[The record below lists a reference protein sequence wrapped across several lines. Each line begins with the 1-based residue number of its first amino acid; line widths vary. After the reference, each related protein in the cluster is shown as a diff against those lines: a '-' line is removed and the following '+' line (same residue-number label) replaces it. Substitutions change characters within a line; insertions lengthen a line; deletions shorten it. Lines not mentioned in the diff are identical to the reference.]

1 MLWGKWK
8 GIICPGGNAMIRWKD
23 TRVFI
28 EKNGLII
35 VAIAI
40 ILLYWALDILIEGRI
55 ITRLLLTISLL
66 VYGISTQF
74 LINAQL
80 AAKDLLRRSEEQHRL
95 MIEKLPVAVIVHIQG
110 RIVYV
115 NPTFLTLFRASSLN
129 EVIGMRV
136 VGFVPPELFD
146 TVEDRRRLI
155 TEEKRV
161 LPPLEMN
168 IRCMDGTVITV
179 VSTPMPIVFQGQAA
193 VLEAFQD
200 ITERKQSEYEL
211 QKAHKLLQI
220 QITEIKTLQEKM
232 SEQATRDALTGLFNR
247 RYLDETL
254 ERELARASRASFL
267 IGVVMID
274 IDHFKQVNDIHGH
287 KVGDLILQA
296 LGNLLLSQIRAGD
309 IACRYG
315 GDEFLLILPQASKT
329 ITAERAEK
337 LRIGF
342 EALRVACGEEALQTT
357 ISLGVAV
364 YPADGVTT
372 EAVINA
378 ADQAMYRA
386 KGIGGNRVDL
396 S

>member
-1 MLWGKWK
+1 
-8 GIICPGGNAMIRWKD
+8 MIRWKD

-28 EKNGLII
+28 ENNGLII

-74 LINAQL
+74 LINAQM

-95 MIEKLPVAVIVHIQG
+95 MIEKLPVAVIVHIKG

-115 NPTFLTLFRASSLN
+115 NQTFLTLFKASSLN

-136 VGFVPPELFD
+136 VEFVPPELFD
-146 TVEDRRRLI
+146 TVEERRRLM

-161 LPPLEMN
+161 LSPLEMN

-220 QITEIKTLQEKM
+220 QITEIKTLQDKM

-254 ERELARASRASFL
+254 ERELARASRAGFP

-274 IDHFKQVNDIHGH
+274 IDRFKQVNDVHGH
-287 KVGDLILQA
+287 KVGDLTLQA
-296 LGNLLLSQIRAGD
+296 LGNLLHSQIRAGD

-329 ITAERAEK
+329 ITAERTEK
-337 LRIGF
+337 LRAGF
-342 EALRVACGEEALQTT
+342 EALRVAGGEKALKAT

-372 EAVINA
+372 EAIIHA

-386 KGIGGNRVDL
+386 KGVGGNRVVL

>member
-1 MLWGKWK
+1 MLWEKWK
-8 GIICPGGNAMIRWKD
+8 GLICLGGNAMIRWKD
-23 TRVFI
+23 TLAFI
-28 EKNGLII
+28 EKNGLIV

-55 ITRLLLTISLL
+55 ITRLLLTFFLL
-66 VYGISTQF
+66 AYGISTQF
-74 LINAQL
+74 QINAQL

-115 NPTFLTLFRASSLN
+115 NPTFLTLFKASSLD

-146 TVEDRRRLI
+146 TVEDRSRLI

-168 IRCMDGTVITV
+168 IRCKDGTVITV
-179 VSTPMPIVFQGQAA
+179 VSTPMPIFFQGQAA

-200 ITERKQSEYEL
+200 ITERRQSEYEL
-211 QKAHKLLQI
+211 QKAHKLQQI
-220 QITEIKTLQEKM
+220 QITEIKALQEKM

-254 ERELARASRASFL
+254 ERELARASRASSL

-274 IDHFKQVNDIHGH
+274 IDRFKQVNDIHGH
-287 KVGDLILQA
+287 KVGDLILQT
-296 LGNLLLSQIRAGD
+296 LGNLLLSQIRTGD

-315 GDEFLLILPQASKT
+315 GDEFLLILPEASKA

-342 EALRVACGEEALQTT
+342 EALRVACGEENLQTT

-364 YPADGVTT
+364 YPADGVTM